1 MPKTI
6 SIVKTKTGTRLPTSS
21 SLGFYLC
28 FQVAASLPL
37 TNPKEVIAIT
47 NEVPP

>member
-6 SIVKTKTGTRLPTSS
+6 SIVKTKTRACRQASS

-28 FQVAASLPL
+28 FQVAASLPM
-37 TNPKEVIAIT
+37 TNHKEVIADT
-47 NEVPP
+47 TEVPP

>member
-6 SIVKTKTGTRLPTSS
+6 SIVKTKTRACRQASS
-21 SLGFYLC
+21 SLGFIWQL
-28 FQVAASLPL
+28 ALPL

>member
-6 SIVKTKTGTRLPTSS
+6 SIVKTKTRACRQASS

-47 NEVPP
+47 NEVLP